1 LTRRRRPLEDSTTE
15 LLRTIRRHADETATD
30 LGQGA
35 KESDREL
42 MERAQ
47 AGDAQAFGTLFKRC
61 SPGIWQMAYLLLH
74 SADSAEDVVQ
84 ETFTKAFEH
93 VADFRGESEPRSWLS
108 AIALNACRLMVRK
121 KTNGPVSADTAKL
134 DAGHPVPPPRRGVL
148 TSLLRRET
156 SRRLALA
163 LGFLTEPQREVFVLH
178 YVEGLPYEE
187 VAKLMDTSAGAAR
200 ALSQRARTILQE
212 KLKGDATSVRLS

>member
-1 LTRRRRPLEDSTTE
+1 MEDSTTE

-42 MERAQ
+42 MAKAQ
-47 AGDAQAFGTLFKRC
+47 AGDVKAFGSLFRRC

-84 ETFTKAFEH
+84 ETFMRAFEH
-93 VADFRGESEPRSWLS
+93 VADFRGESEPKSWLS
-108 AIALNACRLMVRK
+108 AIALNACRLMIRK
-121 KTNGPVSADTAKL
+121 KSTGVITAETSKL
-134 DAGHPVPPPRRGVL
+134 DQGNSMAAPRRGVL

-187 VAKLMDTSAGAAR
+187 VAKLMDTTAGAAR

-212 KLKGDATSVRLS
+212 KLKGDATAVRLG